1 MDTGRACA
9 HPGCEELGEFR
20 APPPGGRRSGFDGPG
35 DWRWLCLDHVRA
47 FNSGYNFFSGMNE
60 DEIQSAH
67 NPYGG
72 WDRERALSP
81 PTARRRRAGPISPTR
96 STRSA
101 RVSAHRA
108 AAARRRARAH
118 SRDRR
123 ALKVLGLNVECRPQG
138 AAHPLCRAG
147 AQVPPRP

>member
-9 HPGCEELGEFR
+9 HPGCEERGEFR
-20 APPPGGRRSGFDGPG
+20 APPAGGRRSGFDGPG

-72 WDRERALSP
+72 WDRETRAFSTNGAP
-81 PTARRRRAGPISPTR
+81 PPVAAVPFNAGVNR
-96 STRSA
+96 SEV
-101 RVSAHRA
+101 RVRV
-108 AAARRRARAH
+108 
-118 SRDRR
+118 DF
-123 ALKVLGLNVECRPQG
+123 ALREQ
-138 AAHPLCRAG
+138 
-147 AQVPPRP
+147 